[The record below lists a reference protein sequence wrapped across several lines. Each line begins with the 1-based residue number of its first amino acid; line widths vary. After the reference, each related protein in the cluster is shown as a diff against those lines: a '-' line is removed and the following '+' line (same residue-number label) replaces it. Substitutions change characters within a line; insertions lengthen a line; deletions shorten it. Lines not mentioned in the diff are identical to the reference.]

1 MIVPTG
7 FPESMIGLK
16 TFHQMYGFGKLLATE
31 KICTFRLE
39 YILNY
44 TQIVYWYMKQTS
56 LNVDKYVEIHITSEK
71 TKTPRHQIIAFRTS
85 HNII

>member
-31 KICTFRLE
+31 KIYTFRLE

-44 TQIVYWYMKQTS
+44 TQIVY
-56 LNVDKYVEIHITSEK
+56 
-71 TKTPRHQIIAFRTS
+71 
-85 HNII
+85 